1 MLAVKENIKRVTLEV
16 AQEKEIGQSS
26 WIFLDNNR
34 SNITIG
40 IMYVLQEDVTANNEL
55 KIMYNNI
62 NKQISIVQQERQQL
76 LKLGELNAKVAT
88 YLEGNNPTATKWG
101 RHLMKMG
108 KNMIW

>member
-1 MLAVKENIKRVTLEV
+1 MEHHVSSERKHKESYIRGCSGKGNWT
-16 AQEKEIGQSS
+16 SS

-108 KNMIW
+108 KI

>member
-34 SNITIG
+34 SNITI
-40 IMYVLQEDVTANNEL
+40 MYVLQEYVTANNEL

-108 KNMIW
+108 KI

>member
-1 MLAVKENIKRVTLEV
+1 MV
-16 AQEKEIGQSS
+16 
-26 WIFLDNNR
+26 DNNR
-34 SNITIG
+34 GKIKIALL
-40 IMYVLQEDVTANNEL
+40 YAPQENVTANNEL

-108 KNMIW
+108 KI